1 MQPAFT
7 PRKHLE
13 TLGKMLVLEFEG
25 AGTSGHGPSTG
36 GAREDKARAKLEAI
50 LPSSIGVGVGF
61 VIDSYGGVSQQQ
73 DIILDEKA
81 FCPVFSSGG
90 NETFFPIEGV
100 VAVGEV
106 KSRLTQEELADGFK
120 KVSSAKKLRR
130 RSAAVQPS
138 VEFPELPPFRHY
150 CDASSFT
157 SSTDEGYSQVDRPS
171 DQIFGFVLCQ
181 HFATKGETLVRH
193 ACELAAAQAKH
204 LAPDLITSVSD
215 GFICPVIEGEITSS
229 SMYADELLFCDEN
242 LTGFVQLIVCL
253 RRICVMG
260 RTVPVE
266 EYDHYFRDAS
276 TRFRCLARASIVRT
290 EAAN

>member
-7 PRKHLE
+7 SRKHLE
-13 TLGKMLVLEFEG
+13 TLGKALVLGFEAAG
-25 AGTSGHGPSTG
+25 ASGHGPSIG
-36 GAREDKARAKLEAI
+36 GAREDAARAKLQAI
-50 LPSSIGVGVGF
+50 LPSGIGVGVGF

-73 DIILDEKA
+73 DIILYEKA

-90 NETFFPIEGV
+90 DETFFPIEGV

-106 KSRLTQEELADGFK
+106 KSRLTQKELADGFK

-157 SSTDEGYSQVDRPS
+157 SSPGEGYSQADRPS

-181 HFATKGETLVRH
+181 HFATKGQTLVRH

-215 GFICPVIEGEITSS
+215 GFICPVSEGDITSS

-242 LTGFVQLIVCL
+242 LTGFVQLIVWL
-253 RRICVMG
+253 RRICVLG
-260 RTVPVE
+260 RTVPLE

-276 TRFRCLARASIVRT
+276 MRFRCSARASIVRA